1 MLLNGLCEELRYGVG
16 CGHKAAVQV
25 SLDFQRA
32 LSFPL
37 LGHALY
43 SAARVLA
50 GDLTASGFLGGAHRR
65 QYRDTPQI
73 FATNSNLTFS
83 FCSFSVARAREVLSL
98 PPARTF

>member
-16 CGHKAAVQV
+16 CGHKAAMQV

-50 GDLTASGFLGGAHRR
+50 GDLTASSFLVWPHRS
-65 QYRDTPQI
+65 QYRDHT
-73 FATNSNLTFS
+73 ADL
-83 FCSFSVARAREVLSL
+83 RRK
-98 PPARTF
+98 